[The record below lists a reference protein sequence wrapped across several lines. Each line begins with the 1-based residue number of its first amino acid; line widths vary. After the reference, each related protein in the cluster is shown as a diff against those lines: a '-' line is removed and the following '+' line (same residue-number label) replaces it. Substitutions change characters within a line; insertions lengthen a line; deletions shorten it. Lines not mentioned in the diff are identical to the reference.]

1 MFSLQTS
8 TRRTWRASTMGLSA
22 SCWVA
27 TVGPCSP
34 SPLLPNNFLLPN
46 LLPTLLPRPPHSC
59 WASWLSLLHLSR
71 SGLKT
76 FLAEVTFS
84 TQTVSKVTTAVK
96 KGWKECKKW
105 AKKMAKAR
113 NFCLGDS
120 FFLLSLKTS
129 TDCEDWG
136 RNKSCHH
143 RAPNNSQPLSE
154 PSSSGLW
161 KKRESGFSL
170 RNDGESGRRVK
181 PCPAA
186 LLTALYMTFSLLSF
200 TNRLDLLMWGDRECL
215 EPTQTESWCS
225 SIANFVIVCKY

>member
-1 MFSLQTS
+1 
-8 TRRTWRASTMGLSA
+8 MGLSA

-76 FLAEVTFS
+76 FLNANRIQSLCEKGPKRV
-84 TQTVSKVTTAVK
+84 QKVS
-96 KGWKECKKW
+96 
-105 AKKMAKAR
+105 KKMAKAR
-113 NFCLGDS
+113 NLCLGGS

-129 TDCEDWG
+129 TECEGWG

-170 RNDGESGRRVK
+170 RNDGESGRRGK

-186 LLTALYMTFSLLSF
+186 STPGLIYDLFF
-200 TNRLDLLMWGDRECL
+200 T
-215 EPTQTESWCS
+215 
-225 SIANFVIVCKY
+225 VIHQST

>member
-59 WASWLSLLHLSR
+59 WVL
-71 SGLKT
+71 G
-76 FLAEVTFS
+76 FLALPLTPFKIRLEN
-84 TQTVSKVTTAVK
+84 VSCWSHFLNANRIQSLCEKGPKRVQKVS
-96 KGWKECKKW
+96 
-105 AKKMAKAR
+105 KKMAKAR
-113 NFCLGDS
+113 NLCLGGS

-129 TDCEDWG
+129 TECEGWG

-170 RNDGESGRRVK
+170 RNDGESGRRGK

-186 LLTALYMTFSLLSF
+186 STPGLIYDLFFTVIHQSTWSF
-200 TNRLDLLMWGDRECL
+200 YVRRPRMLGANSILKGDVAIL
-215 EPTQTESWCS
+215 QTL
-225 SIANFVIVCKY
+225 